1 MIQATSVYHMSTG
14 IFIFKAYL
22 KKKMLFLPQDYSSY
36 IIGLTISAYGENIY
50 IALVIILFMFLNPNR
65 VKFQYFSG

>member
-1 MIQATSVYHMSTG
+1 
-14 IFIFKAYL
+14 
-22 KKKMLFLPQDYSSY
+22 MLFLPQDYSSY